1 MDQIDLV
8 PLIASSPGKN
18 TRPPLNEAVLSGK
31 EMILINMFWFSY
43 QLFWFL
49 LLIVIMPKHIEII
62 MGDSLV
68 RINI

>member
-1 MDQIDLV
+1 MV
-8 PLIASSPGKN
+8 PLIAHSPGKN
-18 TRPPLNEAVLSGK
+18 TPSPVNEAVLPVR
-31 EMILINMFWFSY
+31 EMILINTFWFSY

-68 RINI
+68 RFNV